1 MLGKEVL
8 DKVTSHMTMLIK
20 KKGNKDGGGFVNRD
34 RRSQTQTMPLF
45 KLLFY
50 LMFPRDSTCWIE

>member
-20 KKGNKDGGGFVNRD
+20 KKGNKDGGALLTG
-34 RRSQTQTMPLF
+34 TAHKH
-45 KLLFY
+45 KLCHFLNYYF
-50 LMFPRDSTCWIE
+50 T